1 MELFALNELLQ
12 PERIIDQFSTL
23 IWTERYSEWGD
34 FELVIDSSLGR
45 QSALARG
52 SLLGLD
58 KSRRV
63 MMIETVDEPGDGTI
77 KLTGRS
83 LEALL
88 STRIVNSGPA
98 VAGNPGVTVT
108 VSSAPAALAR
118 SIFEQTCQT
127 NTLIPADNFSF
138 VKPGSAGIAGN
149 IPEPIDVIEYQY
161 AQGTVYDTIKAICDP
176 YQLGFAIVRDVSL
189 GGSLSYFDVYSGS
202 DRSGWQTTL
211 PAVIFSVELD
221 TLEKPSYLESDV
233 DLRNVAY
240 VFAEKGSQIVY
251 SGSYDPDS
259 GSYGRRVMMV
269 DASDVTLNKGSLLD
283 QTLQFRGMQALAE
296 QRSVI
301 VFDGEIPSY
310 LPYIYGV
317 DYNLGDFVERRD
329 SRGFASKMLVTEQI
343 FVSDATGERSYP
355 TLTALDLIPPG
366 SWYAWPRTGN
376 WDAATGTWNTV

>member
-138 VKPGSAGIAGN
+138 VKPGSAGIAVG
-149 IPEPIDVIEYQY
+149 QS
-161 AQGTVYDTIKAICDP
+161 A
-176 YQLGFAIVRDVSL
+176 
-189 GGSLSYFDVYSGS
+189 
-202 DRSGWQTTL
+202 
-211 PAVIFSVELD
+211 
-221 TLEKPSYLESDV
+221 
-233 DLRNVAY
+233 
-240 VFAEKGSQIVY
+240 
-251 SGSYDPDS
+251 
-259 GSYGRRVMMV
+259 
-269 DASDVTLNKGSLLD
+269 
-283 QTLQFRGMQALAE
+283 
-296 QRSVI
+296 
-301 VFDGEIPSY
+301 DGQ
-310 LPYIYGV
+310 
-317 DYNLGDFVERRD
+317 
-329 SRGFASKMLVTEQI
+329 ML
-343 FVSDATGERSYP
+343 
-355 TLTALDLIPPG
+355 
-366 SWYAWPRTGN
+366 
-376 WDAATGTWNTV
+376 